1 MAKIILFQFPGACS
15 RVTMTALE
23 EIGLDYEDR
32 MVDFRTEAQKKP
44 DYLKLNPKGKVPAL
58 SIDGR
63 VRTENAVILYFLH
76 QQYPQA
82 GLLPAGGGDV
92 DAQQALSDLVWC
104 ASTIHPIVRQIRNP
118 MKWTLG
124 DVTGVKADGMEK
136 FKKECTMLSER
147 FSKGGWWYGNTWSIV
162 DVYLCW
168 AYRTCEVGGF
178 PVDDYPALR
187 DHDRRLSER
196 PSFQRALAR
205 EKAAMEA
212 AG

>member
-1 MAKIILFQFPGACS
+1 MSNIILFQFPGACS

-32 MVDFRTEAQKKP
+32 FVDLRTDAQKKP

-58 SIDGR
+58 SVDGR

-82 GLLPAGGGDV
+82 GLLPTADGRIDN
-92 DAQQALSDLVWC
+92 QQGLSDLVWC
-104 ASTIHPIVRQIRNP
+104 SSTIHPIVRQVRAP

-124 DVTGVKADGMEK
+124 EVDGVEADGIEK
-136 FKKECTMLSER
+136 FRKECAMLSER
-147 FSKGGWWYGNTWSIV
+147 FSKGGWWYGDAWSIV

-168 AYRTCEVGGF
+168 AYRTCEGAGF
-178 PVDDYPALR
+178 PLDDYPAVR
-187 DHDRRLSER
+187 DHDRRLSKR
-196 PSFQRALAR
+196 ASVQRALAR
-205 EKAAMEA
+205 EKASMEA